1 MRPPLLRWMRRA
13 SLAGDSRGVT
23 IVEFAIVAPVL
34 LFMLVGMFDIGHTLY
49 VTSVL
54 QGVVQKAGRD
64 SSLENGVN
72 AATQEAVDTIVKSQ
86 VMKLNNSAKIDI
98 TRRFYKSF
106 DAASAARPEDFTDV
120 NLDHICNDGEPFED
134 ANDNNIWD
142 KDGAADGQG
151 GAKDS
156 VVYSVHVSYPRL
168 FPLDKFMNVP
178 ETVNITA
185 RTIMNNQPYGDQ
197 SQYGTPKEGKCP

>member
-1 MRPPLLRWMRRA
+1 MRPALLRRMRRA
-13 SLAGDSRGVT
+13 SLARDARGAT

-34 LFMLVGMFDIGHTLY
+34 IFMLVGMFDIGHTLY

-64 SSLENGVN
+64 SSLENGIN
-72 AATQEAVDTIVKSQ
+72 AATQEAIDTIVKSQ
-86 VMKLNNSAKIDI
+86 ISKLNNTAQIDI

-106 DAASAARPEDFTDV
+106 EAASVARPEDFTDV

-134 ANDNNIWD
+134 ANDNGTWD

-156 VVYSVHVSYPRL
+156 VVYTVNVSYPRL
-168 FPLDKFMNVP
+168 FPLNKFINVP

-185 RTIMNNQPYGDQ
+185 RTIMNNQPYGEQ
-197 SQYGTPKEGKCP
+197 NQYGTPKEGKCP